1 MGFTARRTSGK
12 VSANGRLIVRGQQP
26 IMINPGGDTK
36 INQKKGNTDN
46 GTKR

>member
-1 MGFTARRTSGK
+1 MGFETRKRSGK
-12 VSANGRLIVRGQQP
+12 VNLNGKTVVNGQKP
-26 IMINPGGDTK
+26 IMINPGGDTN

>member
-1 MGFTARRTSGK
+1 MGFIKRKTSGK
-12 VSANGRLIVRGQQP
+12 ISLNGRLIVPGQKP
-26 IMINPGGDTK
+26 IMINPGGNTD